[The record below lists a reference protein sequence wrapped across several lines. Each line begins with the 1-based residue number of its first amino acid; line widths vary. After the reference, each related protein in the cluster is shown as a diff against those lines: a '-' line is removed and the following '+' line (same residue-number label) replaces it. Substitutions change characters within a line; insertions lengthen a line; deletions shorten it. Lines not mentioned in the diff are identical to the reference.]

1 MSHCTSFTMTFQ
13 DKRTLFRAMR
23 SRGFQPEN
31 RVWVD
36 YQSQFKKRL
45 NIGGTI
51 IGKLLT
57 GMKDGIHVF
66 FVESEGGMI
75 PHFESDIL
83 SPEELEKQAQVL
95 LTSIREGYLHY
106 SVEAVTEWITNAGG
120 TVSVSE
126 EKSGAITSFVL
137 TIGQSEKKV
146 SISMDSQ
153 GKMEEKVEGVLG
165 RSCVELTELMEQKL
179 CGQNQVERVWT
190 HEYDTTVEDQQIQIL
205 RLS

>member
-13 DKRTLFRAMR
+13 DKRILFRAMR
-23 SRGFQPEN
+23 SQGFQPEN

-57 GMKDGIHVF
+57 GTKDGIHVF
-66 FVESEGGMI
+66 FVESEKGMI
-75 PHFESDIL
+75 PHFESDTL
-83 SPEELEKQAQVL
+83 SPEELEKQAHVL
-95 LTSIREGYLHY
+95 LMSLREGYLHY
-106 SVEAVTEWITNAGG
+106 SVEAVKEWITNAGS

-126 EKSGAITSFVL
+126 EKSDSITSFVL
-137 TIGQSEKKV
+137 TIGSSEKRFR
-146 SISMDSQ
+146 ISMDSQ
-153 GKMEEKVEGVLG
+153 GKIEEKVEGVLG

-179 CGQNQVERVWT
+179 CGLNQAERVWT

>member
-1 MSHCTSFTMTFQ
+1 MTFQ

-179 CGQNQVERVWT
+179 CGQNQVERIWT